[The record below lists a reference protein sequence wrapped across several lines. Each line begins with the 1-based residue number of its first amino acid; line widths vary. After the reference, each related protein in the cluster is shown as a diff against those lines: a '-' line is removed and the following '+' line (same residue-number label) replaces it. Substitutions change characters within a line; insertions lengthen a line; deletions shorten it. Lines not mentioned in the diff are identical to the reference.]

1 MSEQLF
7 LSAIPDLTPYVTKHG
22 VYPAAHGGFADIWM
36 CTLSNDAYPSIT
48 QHVAVKV
55 LRSLAGGFSDED
67 KHEKRL
73 RRELAVWLKLK
84 HPRVLPLYGIVS
96 GFGPYP
102 SMVCPWMDKG
112 NLNNYLAGDGKS
124 LAVEG
129 RYRILRQVCAG
140 LAYLHSRSVVHGDL
154 TGCNVLISGG
164 GDACLSDFGLSTVIS
179 DLQVFSNFTSS
190 ISGNVRFAAPE
201 LYEVGDDDVKTI
213 PTTHSDVY
221 SLGSIIL
228 QTLTGEM
235 PYHYLRTDG
244 QVLIELSRGVHPR
257 RPQDPIVT
265 DARWVLLCACWE
277 RNYQKR
283 PTLEAVA
290 EYLENPDGIFGFA
303 PPALPHLT
311 NITPDSFPNESHGE
325 KMESWTAQYKGN
337 IVAVKVFRLPW
348 TSLEKAAALR
358 DMGNIRGVEHPHLL
372 AYVATAEYDGL
383 PGVVM
388 PWISSQN
395 LCVYLPNAFVPIS
408 RKLILIQQIA
418 GGLSHLHSMAIVH
431 GGLTGWNVLI
441 TDEGDAKLCNFGIMP
456 ILYRH
461 IQSSQIFETYDE
473 DCRWAD
479 PILWLKPVDGQA
491 RPSETFATDVYAFGR
506 VVYQIVTNEEP
517 LHNLWDDMDK
527 FRSLSG
533 ASNTLAS
540 LRPPQLKTQVG
551 TDDSIRELIDG
562 CWEVDHR
569 KRPTMQT
576 ILAKVHTIVAPAWT
590 VRMGHHSI
598 PFERRTVRRDDD
610 PQGELFSLV
619 PT

>member
-129 RYRILRQVCAG
+129 RYRI
-140 LAYLHSRSVVHGDL
+140 
-154 TGCNVLISGG
+154 
-164 GDACLSDFGLSTVIS
+164 
-179 DLQVFSNFTSS
+179 
-190 ISGNVRFAAPE
+190 
-201 LYEVGDDDVKTI
+201 
-213 PTTHSDVY
+213 
-221 SLGSIIL
+221 
-228 QTLTGEM
+228 
-235 PYHYLRTDG
+235 
-244 QVLIELSRGVHPR
+244 
-257 RPQDPIVT
+257 
-265 DARWVLLCACWE
+265 
-277 RNYQKR
+277 KR

-408 RKLILIQQIA
+408 RKLIL
-418 GGLSHLHSMAIVH
+418 
-431 GGLTGWNVLI
+431 WNVLI